1 MKCLKLKP
9 VVTSNALNE
18 VSIKLQMK
26 KKTTNFLTSCSR
38 NSIHIK
44 CVIFFFVIS
53 VFPKAVQIG
62 VKYSEQIEVLSEF
75 D

>member
-9 VVTSNALNE
+9 VVTTNALNE
-18 VSIKLQMK
+18 VSIQLQRK
-26 KKTTNFLTSCSR
+26 KKSNFLTSCSR

-44 CVIFFFVIS
+44 YVTFLFVLS

-62 VKYSEQIEVLSEF
+62 RKYSEQIEVLSEF